1 MKYSMLTPRE
11 QQYLL
16 QDDIRREDIEAVS
29 DIWIII
35 DYLTPFHRRYS
46 TDWYMLIARLTEE
59 MKEK

>member
-29 DIWIII
+29 DIRTII
-35 DYLTPFHRRYS
+35 DY
-46 TDWYMLIARLTEE
+46 
-59 MKEK
+59 

>member
-29 DIWIII
+29 DIWTII
-35 DYLTPFHRRYS
+35 DYLTPLYRRFS
-46 TDWYMLIARLTEE
+46 KEWYILIARLTEE